1 MTCNFYRVL
10 IHHRN
15 KPDYQISR
23 VFSQVP
29 KNWTRESP
37 RQGLILPKPL
47 EAFKSQHTTMRAD
60 VYGFVPETSVEQA
73 GEMPSLAQ
81 MHAAS
86 TLLI

>member
-10 IHHRN
+10 IHQRK

-29 KNWTRESP
+29 PKLDQEVP
-37 RQGLILPKPL
+37 RQGLILLEPL
-47 EAFKSQHTTMRAD
+47 RTFKNQNTTKKAGI
-60 VYGFVPETSVEQA
+60 YSFVPETSVEKA
-73 GEMPSLAQ
+73 ERMSSLAKMQ
-81 MHAAS
+81 AAS

>member
-1 MTCNFYRVL
+1 
-10 IHHRN
+10 
-15 KPDYQISR
+15 
-23 VFSQVP
+23 
-29 KNWTRESP
+29 
-37 RQGLILPKPL
+37 
-47 EAFKSQHTTMRAD
+47 MRAD